1 MSVGLATLRLFAS
14 ACARPAA
21 VHKRGFEL
29 IFRVYGPTKEFFGK
43 TWVLPATEKVAVQ

>member
-21 VHKRGFEL
+21 VDERGFEL
-29 IFRVYGPTKEFFGK
+29 MFNVYGPTKEFFGK
-43 TWVLPATEKVAVQ
+43 TWVLSDTEKVAVQ